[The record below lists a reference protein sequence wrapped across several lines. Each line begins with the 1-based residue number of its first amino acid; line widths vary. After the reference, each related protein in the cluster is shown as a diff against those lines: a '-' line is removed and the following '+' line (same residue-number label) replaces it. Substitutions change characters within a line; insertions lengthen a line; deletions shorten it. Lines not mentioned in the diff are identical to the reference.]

1 MEANNILS
9 YFILNEPINRH
20 TLYKQNNYPESIVIL
35 CNGNILYRY
44 YSPNT
49 IYNYDKIIIKSDIEL
64 ITRSFLR
71 DSLNKYKEI
80 YYKNDNSII
89 NYASNSINYWF
100 KIDNY
105 LIKLDTNYKYN
116 DMLIFSRTIYYINMY
131 KYYKRLFILVKI
143 TKPFIFI
150 YNKYELLQNYKNL
163 MLL

>member
-20 TLYKQNNYPESIVIL
+20 TLYKQKNLPQTIVIL
-35 CNGNILYRY
+35 CNENILYKY
-44 YSPNT
+44 YSDNT
-49 IYNYDKIIIKSDIEL
+49 IYNYDKIIIKSSIEL
-64 ITRSFLR
+64 ITRRFLR
-71 DSLNKYKEI
+71 DTLNKYKEI

-100 KIDNY
+100 KINKY
-105 LIKLDTNYKYN
+105 LIKLDTNYKYKN
-116 DMLIFSRTIYYINMY
+116 MLIFARTIYYINMY

-143 TKPFIFI
+143 TKPYVFI